1 MKKIKLLLAAFAAM
15 VTMGAQ
21 AQSWTGNA
29 PAEGTFF
36 LYNVGAAKFLNN
48 GDPTQEWGTNAYLQ
62 AGFGLDIKFEAAS
75 GENVFNLNTNVS
87 NGGNS
92 NYLATST
99 WCDGAATPWTF
110 RAVDGET
117 NVYQIINNGQ
127 YLMATENLSDVEY
140 LGDPAGRTT
149 STYWK
154 LVSEDDFKAAMQAKV
169 YSSVDPMDVSVFI
182 KGRSFARNDGR
193 NSKWTTTHNDGNW
206 VWIGASANKYYGNES
221 WNNTFDVHQDIT
233 GLPDGTYEVRC
244 SGFGTNG
251 TTYIYGNSKQG
262 QLQTDNTTAY
272 GTNKEAKWKA
282 IHEDNSFAG
291 QTTGTFTLSGGNLT
305 VGIKRETN
313 NGGDWAIWDEFRLYY
328 YGLDLSEFAA
338 TLAAAVQA
346 AEAVEGT
353 VPTAA
358 YNALA
363 AVVTENNKSY
373 TSAAEYTAATNAIVN
388 ATNTAKALQADY
400 TRYNNIKTAAL
411 AIASNTSTTAADE
424 AVAAATTADAIVS
437 AIATLRAAF
446 LAELPN
452 VSIPGDPGY
461 IDVTAVMVDN
471 ASVSQNVDYWTTDKA
486 SGNGPTTNFG
496 ETEFYQANFKFYQT
510 LSLTPGTWE
519 FGVTGF
525 HRAGNHKTYFYAGV
539 DKILIPGVASNVV
552 NTMAEAQTYF
562 NNGNGKVSLKFLVES
577 ASNIEIG
584 IDNQDTET
592 DKWTIF
598 RDFTLKYYGAPDYS
612 VYTARL
618 AELATEAAAVE
629 GTVPTAVYTELN
641 GVVTENNTTHANK
654 AEYIAAIETV
664 ENAIATAKS
673 FQSAYTEYTTI
684 KAQVLAMKSVEGY
697 TETTSGAAS
706 TLTSDVAT
714 VDEAVALATTTEA
727 IADQVTA
734 LRAAGKTFLGGVRS
748 DGEHAF
754 DITFLIVNPSFDNN
768 DATGWTANPAP
779 GFQSYTNCEYYFGN
793 TRTFDINQT
802 LSNMPKGNYEL
813 QVQAFQRPGWFEGVY
828 DAYNAGSNNV
838 TSVIYI
844 NDGQATIKNLVS
856 EGATTSEA
864 QWQKDNDSNKDGKYY
879 ANSMRGAAAAFAAG
893 YYWNSVLTA
902 VEGDLKFGFKTT
914 SESVDGDWTIFD
926 NFRLYFYGN
935 SINVAMDEAVAFSA
949 LADIEG
955 ANVTMART
963 SKIGYNTVALPFD
976 LTEAQVKEVFG
987 DEAEVYSFSD
997 EGDANNTTVIF
1008 TKTATAIEANVPVL
1022 VKATKAAT
1030 EIAVD
1035 DVTVKTGAAKVEGNN
1050 FDFVGNYNGQI
1061 KLAAGL
1067 WFVGDD
1073 AIYKSEGNTNMKGF
1087 RAYFQAKDAVANVKL
1102 FIDGIATSINEINGA
1117 AAKEQGTIFNIAG
1130 QRMSKLQRGVNIVG
1144 GKKVL
1149 VK

>member
-363 AVVTENNKSY
+363 AVVTENNRSY

>member
-618 AELATEAAAVE
+618 AELATEAAAIE